1 MATTVKIRSN
11 STVKTQRKQIAGNP
25 QQEPKRLSK
34 FALWRRENPN
44 GILEY
49 VDWRAA
55 NR

>member
-1 MATTVKIRSN
+1 MATTTI
-11 STVKTQRKQIAGNP
+11 KTQSSNATRKQSANKEYK
-25 QQEPKRLSK
+25 EPKRLSK

-55 NR
+55 NK